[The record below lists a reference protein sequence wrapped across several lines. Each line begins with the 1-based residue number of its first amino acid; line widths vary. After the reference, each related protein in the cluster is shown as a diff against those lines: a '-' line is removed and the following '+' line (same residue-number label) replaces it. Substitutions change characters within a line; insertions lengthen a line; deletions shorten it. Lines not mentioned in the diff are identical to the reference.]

1 MLYRIIIIIIIIII
15 VIIIIIII
23 ISSSSSSSCSSSI
36 INLVI
41 IIVILD
47 NNLVVERIIA
57 QSDCTSNIVRT
68 DQITQGALDVLV
80 RFVRCKPFHLDTLFA
95 TVKFA
100 RICCLYK
107 SYYTKRAT
115 LNCRYDRK
123 YLLLCFQ
130 KFSMIDL
137 FGLKVIL
144 PIQLRLS
151 YWQLLVRLCLF
162 TFPGNNSNLLH

>member
-1 MLYRIIIIIIIIII
+1 MLYRII

-23 ISSSSSSSCSSSI
+23 IISSNSSSSI

-100 RICCLYK
+100 RIYCLYK

-123 YLLLCFQ
+123 YLFLCFQ

-162 TFPGNNSNLLH
+162 TLPGNNSNLLH

>member
-1 MLYRIIIIIIIIII
+1 MAMN
-15 VIIIIIII
+15 V
-23 ISSSSSSSCSSSI
+23 SCNQSSI
-36 INLVI
+36 VCRQ
-41 IIVILD
+41 
-47 NNLVVERIIA
+47 VER
-57 QSDCTSNIVRT
+57 SHSTMFC
-68 DQITQGALDVLV
+68 ITIFSVH
-80 RFVRCKPFHLDTLFA
+80 RCNESKLTLGLFA

-100 RICCLYK
+100 RIYCLYK
-107 SYYTKRAT
+107 SYYAKRAT

-123 YLLLCFQ
+123 YLFLCFQ

-162 TFPGNNSNLLH
+162 TLPGNNSNLLH

>member
-1 MLYRIIIIIIIIII
+1 MLYRIIVII
-15 VIIIIIII
+15 IIIIIII
-23 ISSSSSSSCSSSI
+23 ISSSSSSSSSI

-100 RICCLYK
+100 RIYCLYK

-123 YLLLCFQ
+123 YLFLCFQ

-137 FGLKVIL
+137 FGLKVIC
-144 PIQLRLS
+144 PYS
-151 YWQLLVRLCLF
+151 YVSV
-162 TFPGNNSNLLH
+162 TGNFWLGFASLHYREITQTYSIKNVHME